1 MTADATVSMSWVNTL
16 LLAAERLGLP
26 RERLLQR
33 AGVHSELRADARLPI
48 DDITRLWR
56 AAAELTGDAGFGLK
70 AGRLVGPGSF
80 NVVSFILLASA
91 TLRDAV
97 AEVQKFQRLISDGG
111 RFQLVTGETHSW
123 LIYHP
128 QQGDLA
134 FSPHQIEA
142 VLAAV
147 VSVFRWI
154 TARAVQPLAVQFS
167 HARLAPLAD
176 YQSVFGPQ
184 VEFAQAFNGVQLDNT
199 TLDQPLQSA
208 DLQLATLHREYAMA
222 QLAALSQSSDLG
234 EQLRAWLL
242 ARLSSGLPDAA
253 AAARHLGL
261 SERVLARRLQ
271 AKGTSYKALVDALR
285 RERACDQVANTPA
298 SFASV
303 ARELGFSEASAFNRA
318 FRRWTGQTPGQWRA
332 AAAAPEVSA
341 GDAPGLTTDR

>member
-26 RERLLQR
+26 RQRLLQR
-33 AGVHSELRADARLPI
+33 AGVLTELRADARLPI

-56 AAAELTGDAGFGLK
+56 AAAELTGDTGFGLK

-111 RFQLVTGETHSW
+111 RFQLVPSESHSW

-154 TARAVQPLAVQFS
+154 TARAVQPVAVQFS

-176 YQSVFGPQ
+176 YQSVFGPR
-184 VEFAQAFNGVQLDNT
+184 VEFAQAFNGVQLDNA

-271 AKGTSYKALVDALR
+271 AKGTSYKALVDAMR

-298 SFASV
+298 SFASI

-318 FRRWTGQTPGQWRA
+318 FRRWTGQSPGQWRT
-332 AAAAPEVSA
+332 AAAPEVSVGDTA
-341 GDAPGLTTDR
+341 GSTATD